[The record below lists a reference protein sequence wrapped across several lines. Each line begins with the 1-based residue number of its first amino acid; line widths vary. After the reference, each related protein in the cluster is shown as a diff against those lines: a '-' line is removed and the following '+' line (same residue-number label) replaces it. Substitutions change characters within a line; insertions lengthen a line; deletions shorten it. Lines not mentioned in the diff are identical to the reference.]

1 MKIGFCGYSYHS
13 RPFHTIHR
21 SRFSAYLF
29 RLQVE
34 GEAKVKINNTYEKV
48 QKGSL
53 IIVKPNEEYEL
64 FVQDQQPS
72 GDFNVYCEG
81 EWIHK
86 RFYHAPS
93 IVDITMDDSL
103 LELWN
108 QLIIEERKPEKEKNS
123 ELSFHL
129 LSALLLSI
137 ERAMDSRNKYIHRPF
152 IVTKMMR
159 YIEVQAI
166 KQDFQLK
173 DVADECNLS
182 ISRCAHL
189 FKEHVGQTIIEYAQS
204 IRLTAAIHQMK
215 YTTMT
220 LENIAL
226 NCGFSSYSYF
236 HRVFRKHLQLSPS
249 EYRSKM

>member
-34 GEAKVKINNTYEKV
+34 GEAEVKINNRFEKV

-53 IIVKPNEEYEL
+53 VIVKPNEEYEL
-64 FVQDQQPS
+64 FVKDQQPS

-81 EWIHK
+81 EWIDK
-86 RFYHAPS
+86 RFHHAPS
-93 IVDITMDDSL
+93 IAEIAMEDSL
-103 LELWN
+103 LEIWN

-129 LSALLLSI
+129 LSALLLYI
-137 ERAMDSRNKYIHRPF
+137 ERAMDNRHKNIHRPF
-152 IVTKMMR
+152 IVTRMMR
-159 YIEVQAI
+159 YIEVNAI
-166 KQDFQLK
+166 KQDFQLQ

-182 ISRCAHL
+182 VSRCAHL

-236 HRVFRKHLQLSPS
+236 HRVFKKYYQLSPS
-249 EYRSKM
+249 EYRLKM